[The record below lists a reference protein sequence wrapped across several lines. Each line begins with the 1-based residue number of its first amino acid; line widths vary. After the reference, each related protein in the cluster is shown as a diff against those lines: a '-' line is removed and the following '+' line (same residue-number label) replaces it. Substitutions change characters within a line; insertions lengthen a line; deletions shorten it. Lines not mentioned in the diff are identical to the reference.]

1 MPRFNNNII
10 LQSLVAAERHQRL
23 TSPPRGRLN
32 VHPCSCTFQLRQSSG
47 KKQGARVS
55 ALNAVYDVAQVWNL
69 TLAVHQDIAL
79 GVL

>member
-55 ALNAVYDVAQVWNL
+55 ALNAGMLLN
-69 TLAVHQDIAL
+69 
-79 GVL
+79 GVTVLKFELV

>member
-32 VHPCSCTFQLRQSSG
+32 VHPCSCTLQLRQSSG

-55 ALNAVYDVAQVWNL
+55 VLNAGMLLN
-69 TLAVHQDIAL
+69 
-79 GVL
+79 GVTVLKFELV